1 MSWLKIICC
10 ALPLWL
16 AIGVSAQ
23 PPAPGAGPAA
33 ASAAALQAPPPV
45 PTNKSPVTV
54 FRELLAMTDEE
65 RRLALSNRPPETRKL
80 ILTKVRSY
88 QSLKPDVR
96 ELRLQATELRWYLMP
111 LLQTPPTNR
120 PAQLSLIPT
129 NFQHLVRKR
138 IEIWDKVPPADQS
151 MLLKNEAIL
160 RYMTEVATPEE
171 LSEKRRQ
178 MLEEGIVE
186 WQARSEDDKNKI
198 KKRFDQFF
206 TLDAEEQSKAL
217 NTLSE
222 AERQQIEKTL
232 TNYAKLS
239 PAQRAQ
245 CIGSFEKF
253 ANLSLEERQQF
264 LKNAERWKLMSPAER
279 KAWRDLVSRLQT
291 QPPAPPGMNA
301 PPPPPAQ
308 RRSPGT
314 VAGTNG

>member
-1 MSWLKIICC
+1 
-10 ALPLWL
+10 
-16 AIGVSAQ
+16 
-23 PPAPGAGPAA
+23 
-33 ASAAALQAPPPV
+33 
-45 PTNKSPVTV
+45 
-54 FRELLAMTDEE
+54 
-65 RRLALSNRPPETRKL
+65 
-80 ILTKVRSY
+80 
-88 QSLKPDVR
+88 
-96 ELRLQATELRWYLMP
+96 
-111 LLQTPPTNR
+111 
-120 PAQLSLIPT
+120 
-129 NFQHLVRKR
+129 
-138 IEIWDKVPPADQS
+138 
-151 MLLKNEAIL
+151 
-160 RYMTEVATPEE
+160 
-171 LSEKRRQ
+171 